1 MSIRNELLEGILSA
15 TTAFD
20 PALLMIERVLEGKS
34 LANNQQPNG
43 LGESNAI
50 QIEFGASQ
58 FTGSDPVNLLT
69 NGTVQINESGTYRI
83 KGSFAY
89 GRTGSTGQ
97 SFLRIRTLID
107 GVQPEE
113 TVGINIASDS
123 TIVPYTDSVWLFLP
137 AGVDVTFELMR
148 DSSGHNSGALF
159 KPTIDGGSAPDWNQ
173 ATCAAIRIDRWITTP

>member
-1 MSIRNELLEGILSA
+1 MSGFKPFNPSGGSFNPSDI
-15 TTAFD
+15 
-20 PALLMIERVLEGKS
+20 MIERILEGKS

-50 QIEFGASQ
+50 QIEFGVAQ
-58 FTGSDPVNLLT
+58 FTGSDPVNLLA
-69 NGTVQINESGTYRI
+69 NGTININETGTYRV

-97 SFLRIRTLID
+97 SFLRIRTLVN

-113 TVGINIASDS
+113 TVGINISSDS
-123 TIVPYTDSVWLFLP
+123 TIVPYTDAVWLTLP
-137 AGVDVTFELMR
+137 AGVNVKFELMR

-159 KPTIDGGSAPDWNQ
+159 KPSIDAGSALDWNDC
-173 ATCAAIRIDRWITTP
+173 TCAAIRIDRWIAI